1 MIDPVDRAVRA
12 ITRRHSSALV
22 WLQFAVTHLVLLAGV
37 GLLSLYEPLS
47 SSQFWVLTAVSQATV
62 VIDNLLSF
70 RLTRKLW
77 APFRRWERG
86 ERDRDTTVAAWLA
99 LATLPLQYVRNARR
113 YLPFSYPSLMAFF
126 TWELRLPWYGFFVLV
141 VVGSVVL
148 AYALILRFFMME
160 VVVRPVLERVAE
172 DLPPDFAIDAPAL
185 PLTVRL
191 LAVAPVINVIT
202 GVVVAGLVDHHHQ
215 HASLSDLGLAWVVAV
230 AVSFTISLELTVLVV
245 RSLVSSLRDLRRAT
259 ERVRAGDLTARVPV
273 VSTDE
278 SGALAQSFN
287 TMIEGLEERD
297 RLRSAFGAFV
307 DPGLAERVIKE
318 GSDLAGEEVEVSV
331 LFLDIRNFTAFAEQS
346 EPAEVVALLSDLW
359 ELAVPELLR
368 RGGHANKFIG
378 DGLLGVFGAPGPLSD
393 HADRAVA
400 AALAITDSVRRQFEG
415 RIDVGIGVNSGP
427 VIAGTVGGGGR
438 VEFTVIGDAVNTAAR
453 VEAATRETGD
463 QVLITEDT
471 RRRLRTESFEFD
483 ERTAVELKGKQVPVQ
498 LWAPR
503 AHPADASIHDRTGA
517 SLAD

>member
-12 ITRRHSSALV
+12 VTRRHSSALV
-22 WLQFAVTHLVLLAGV
+22 WLQFGVAHLVLLAGV

-47 SSQFWVLTAVSQATV
+47 GSQFWVLTGVSQAMV
-62 VIDNLLSF
+62 VIDNLLSVK
-70 RLTRKLW
+70 LTRKLW

-86 ERDRDTTVAAWLA
+86 ERDRDATVAAWLA
-99 LATLPLQYVRNARR
+99 LATLPIEYVRSARR

-126 TWELRLPWYGFFVLV
+126 TWELRLPWYGFFVLI

-148 AYALILRFFMME
+148 VYALILRFFMME

-172 DLPPDFAIDAPAL
+172 ELPPDFAIDAPTL
-185 PLTVRL
+185 PLPVRL

-215 HASLSDLGLAWVVAV
+215 HASLSDLGLAWMVAV

-259 ERVRAGDLTARVPV
+259 ERVRDGDLSARVPV

-287 TMIEGLEERD
+287 TMIEGLEERE
-297 RLRSAFGAFV
+297 RLRLAFGAFV

-331 LFLDIRNFTAFAEQS
+331 L
-346 EPAEVVALLSDLW
+346 SDLW

-378 DGLLGVFGAPGPLSD
+378 DGLL
-393 HADRAVA
+393 
-400 AALAITDSVRRQFEG
+400 
-415 RIDVGIGVNSGP
+415 GVNSGP

-463 QVLITEDT
+463 RVLITEDT
-471 RRRLRTESFEFD
+471 RRRLRTQLFEFD

-503 AHPADASIHDRTGA
+503 AHAVDASTRDRTGA
-517 SLAD
+517 SLVD